1 MNLQHLIVSWPISGD
16 PGSRT
21 PHSTGE
27 VNAMARAPIRR
38 RDRASIFLPNLDWE
52 IPPQSN
58 DAMLDKVRLGFKNER
73 LIFGSADDR
82 NTWLNWVLGEDG
94 FNRARLFRRHQR
106 RGTSSSNKIYAR
118 IEQRDFCLSGNLTI
132 YLRGGAN
139 QFTADVSLE
148 LNLNIVSILANRSRR
163 QRAIEAGLDHRL
175 EDFDPAEFFTLD
187 RTIDPAEQPL
197 AQSLDGESNFLAFG
211 EEVRPRTSD
220 GRQATNQQRIENLLH
235 TLIAALEEALHP
247 RHSGYENVIASGR
260 LPIGT
265 MRIWEAEVF
274 WDFTTNNPLV
284 TAQTLGYGLL
294 ASGRHVEVTN
304 YPNPRTIR
312 RNSSFGIQLQFARDR
327 RQILAVY
334 AKRENRLRVEYRIR
348 RDAIIS
354 TIRQAGLTNGT
365 SLEKLNAIV
374 QHATLQLRGRSTN
387 REDWVWTQLGALAQL
402 SNANIN
408 IPDLVSELCLHAFE
422 VASENNIRAPENLV
436 SRLLRSGGIN
446 LELDS
451 SWSEEFLQI
460 LVQRNVLTRRRL
472 IARESREGRRYSL
485 TDRFMPVHLYFAS
498 RHGEPIE

>member
-1 MNLQHLIVSWPISGD
+1 MFLS
-16 PGSRT
+16 T
-21 PHSTGE
+21 PLSTGE
-27 VNAMARAPIRR
+27 VNVMARAPIRR
-38 RDRASIFLPNLDWE
+38 RDRSSIFLPNLDWE
-52 IPPQSN
+52 TPPQCN

-73 LIFGSADDR
+73 LIFASADDR

-94 FNRARLFRRHQR
+94 FNRARIFRRYE
-106 RGTSSSNKIYAR
+106 RGSITSSNIIYAR

-220 GRQATNQQRIENLLH
+220 GRQATNEQRIENLLH
-235 TLIAALEEALHP
+235 TLMAALEEALHP
-247 RHSGYENVIASGR
+247 SHSGLETLIACGR
-260 LPIGT
+260 LPIRT

-274 WDFTTNNPLV
+274 WDFTTNNSLV

-312 RNSSFGIQLQFARDR
+312 RNSSFGIQLQFAHGR

-348 RDAIIS
+348 RDAITS
-354 TIRQAGLTNGT
+354 TIRQAGLIDGT
-365 SLEKLNAIV
+365 SLEKLEAIV
-374 QHATLQLRGRSTN
+374 RHATLQLRGRSTN
-387 REDWVWTQLGALAQL
+387 REEWVWTQLGALAEMGT
-402 SNANIN
+402 ANIN

-422 VASENNIRAPENLV
+422 VASENNVRAPANLV
-436 SRLLRSGGIN
+436 SRLIGSGGLN
-446 LELDS
+446 LEPEGA
-451 SWSEEFLQI
+451 WSEEFLQM
-460 LVQRNVLTRRRL
+460 LVRRNVLTRRRL

-485 TDRFMPVHLYFAS
+485 TDRFMPVHLYFVS
-498 RHGEPIE
+498 RLGEPLE